1 MRTLS
6 KLQLRFRALFR
17 RARVEDDLRGEL
29 EFHLEQETRRKLER
43 GMSRGEARQAAVRTA
58 GGLEQIK
65 EECRDARGL
74 GLLEDCAGD
83 LAHGVRLM
91 RRNPAFTLAAVL
103 SLALGIG
110 ANTAIFSVVRAV
122 LLKPLPYSEPG
133 RLALAFESSRRFL
146 ARGNATLLM
155 FRAWQERNR
164 SFTEIAALARRPFLL
179 TGVDDAEELEGG
191 LVTPE
196 FFPLLGVRPYR
207 GRFFTACDNQPGSDR
222 VAVISYGVWQRHFGR
237 DPRLVGRTVLLKGE
251 PFTIIGIT
259 PPDFRFS
266 LPAMPPFVPEGA
278 GEVWAPLS
286 LDIPSPRQIDN
297 KWYLQTIGRLKP
309 GVSVAQA
316 QADLNSI
323 AQAVTNGQSMAEV
336 SGLNEETV
344 HGVRRLL
351 LVLLGAAGFVLL
363 IACTN
368 VAHLQMARAA
378 SRRRELAIRAA
389 TGASRARIVRQ
400 LLAESLALAAAGGAA
415 GFALAW
421 WFLDLLVK
429 LGGKDL
435 PRAGEIGI
443 DGTVLAFT
451 LAISLAAGLL
461 FGLAPALQASRTDLN
476 TALKE
481 GIPPAGPRR
490 RWRGLL
496 VAGEI
501 AAALVL
507 LAGASL
513 MLNSLSRLLRTN
525 LGYRTADI
533 LTLRI
538 KGNSKGRAEFTRR
551 LLDRVQALPGVEAAG
566 ATNSVPM
573 GGSLDFMGF
582 TAEGLPRYQ
591 GGRFPAPQ
599 YRVATPGYFRA
610 MGIPLR
616 RGRLFT
622 ERDREGAPAVAIV
635 NETIERS
642 YFGGNAIGRRV
653 SIGEGWIEIVG
664 VVGDVRHE
672 GHAAAPLPEMYY
684 PLYQQRIDDL
694 WLAVKSSGDPAKL
707 ATTIRGE
714 AKALDPNA
722 PVSDIM
728 TMQKR
733 RLQSLGTSRFLIFL
747 LGVFASIALALA
759 AAGAYGV
766 MNYTAAQRAH
776 EMGVRMAL
784 GASRAGVIWIVMRS
798 ALRQVALGAA
808 VGLPLA
814 VFAGRLLSAFL
825 YELKPSDPATLAAA
839 LAAVAAIST
848 VAAYLPARRASRL
861 DPLAA
866 LRRE

>member
-1 MRTLS
+1 VRIAYRS
-6 KLQLRFRALFR
+6 VVGNRHEQAGLR
-17 RARVEDDLRGEL
+17 DEL
-29 EFHLEQETRRKLER
+29 EFHLEQEARRNLER
-43 GMSRGEARQAAVRTA
+43 GMSRDETRRAALRTA
-58 GGLEQIK
+58 GGIEQIK
-65 EECRDARGL
+65 QECPDARGL
-74 GLLEDCAGD
+74 GLLEDCVKD

-122 LLKPLPYSEPG
+122 LLKPLPYSDPG
-133 RLALAFESSRRFL
+133 RLALVFESNRRFL

-155 FRAWQERNR
+155 YRAWQERNR

-196 FFPLLGVRPYR
+196 FFNLLGVRPYR
-207 GRFFTACDNQPGSDR
+207 GRFFTAGDNQPGNDR
-222 VAVISYGVWQRHFGR
+222 VAVVSYGVWQRHFGR

-286 LDIPSPRQIDN
+286 LEIPSARQIDN

-316 QADLNSI
+316 QADLNAI
-323 AQAVTNGQSMAEV
+323 ARAVTNGQSSAEV
-336 SGLNEETV
+336 AGLSEETV

-351 LVLLGAAGFVLL
+351 LVLLGAVGFVLL
-363 IACTN
+363 IACAN

-378 SRRRELAIRAA
+378 SRGRELAIRAA
-389 TGASRARIVRQ
+389 TGASRARILRQ
-400 LLAESLALAAAGGAA
+400 LLAESLALAGAGGAA
-415 GFALAW
+415 GLALAW
-421 WFLDLLVK
+421 WCLDLLVR

-451 LAISLAAGLL
+451 LAASLAAGVL

-481 GIPPAGPRR
+481 GMSSAGPRR

-525 LGYRTADI
+525 LGYRTSDI

-538 KGNSKGRAEFTRR
+538 KGNPKGRAEFTRR

-573 GGSLDFMGF
+573 GGSLEFMGF

-599 YRVATPGYFRA
+599 YRVVTPEYFRV

-635 NETIERS
+635 NETIERT
-642 YFGGNAIGRRV
+642 YFGGSAIGRRV
-653 SIGEGWIEIVG
+653 SVGEGWIEIVG
-664 VVGDVRHE
+664 VVGDIRHE

-694 WLAVKSSGDPAKL
+694 WLAVRSSGDPAKL
-707 ATTIRGE
+707 ATAIRGE
-714 AKALDPNA
+714 VKAINPNA
-722 PVSDIM
+722 PVSDVM
-728 TMQKR
+728 TMQER
-733 RLQSLGTSRFLIFL
+733 RLESLGASRFLIFL
-747 LGVFASIALALA
+747 LGVFAAIALALA

-798 ALRQVALGAA
+798 ALAQVASGAA
-808 VGLPLA
+808 MGLPLA
-814 VFAGRLLSAFL
+814 ILAGRLLSAFL
-825 YELKPSDPATLAAA
+825 YGVKPSDPATLAAA
-839 LAAVAAIST
+839 LAAVAAI
-848 VAAYLPARRASRL
+848 AAGAAWLPARRASRL

-866 LRRE
+866 LRHE